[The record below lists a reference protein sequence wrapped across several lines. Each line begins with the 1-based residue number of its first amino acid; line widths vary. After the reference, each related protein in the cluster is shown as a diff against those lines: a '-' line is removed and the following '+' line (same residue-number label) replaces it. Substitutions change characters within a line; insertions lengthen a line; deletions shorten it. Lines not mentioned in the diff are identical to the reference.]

1 MRKTLYSLMVVVAV
15 LALLGAAYLTFAHS
29 VGAKATASCQ
39 TTSFSQ
45 DGNPNLTA
53 AMVVT
58 TSSTISATT
67 VNGSGCD
74 IGIYVQPGLTVT
86 IANSEV
92 YGSTYDGIVNDGS
105 KVTVSNSRI
114 HDIGDNPLDGVQY
127 GYGIFFSDA
136 HQSKGKITGNVI
148 WNYQK
153 NGIVVRGVGSNAT
166 ISKNTVLGQ
175 GPVNYIAQN
184 GIELGAGAKGTIS
197 NNIVQGNSYTG
208 SNGGAASGGILIYGG
223 SCNGTALTTG
233 IHITG
238 NIVVGNDVGLFI
250 SNIDGDP
257 NNPSSCIPTLTP
269 TKIVMNKNIV
279 SNDGVNNTGGNNL
292 EGQCCGYQAGVSDQG
307 DGDQITNN
315 GICGLGY
322 TPANTPPPYYY
333 AIDVTFTNSP
343 TESGNYSCLNG
354 SSVSA
359 LPRTSVKP
367 HEVRSSASV

>member
-1 MRKTLYSLMVVVAV
+1 MRKTFYSLGVMITV
-15 LALLGAAYLTFAHS
+15 LALLAAAYLISGHS
-29 VGAKATASCQ
+29 VGAKAQASCQ
-39 TTSFSQ
+39 ATSFSQ

-58 TSSTISATT
+58 TSTTISATA
-67 VNGSGCD
+67 VNGNGCD
-74 IGIYVQPGLTVT
+74 IGIYIQPGLTVT
-86 IANSEV
+86 ITNSEV
-92 YGSTYDGIVNDGS
+92 FGSTYDGIVNDGS
-105 KVTVSNSRI
+105 TVTVSNSRI

-136 HQSKGKITGNVI
+136 HHSKGKITGNVI

-153 NGIVVRGVGSNAT
+153 NGIVVRGVGSSAT

-223 SCNGTALTTG
+223 SCNYAALTIG
-233 IHITG
+233 VHITG

-279 SNDGVNNTGGNNL
+279 SNDGANNTGGYNL

-315 GICGLGY
+315 GICGSGY
-322 TPANTPPPYYY
+322 IPVNTPPPYYY

-354 SSVSA
+354 SPVSA
-359 LPRTSVKP
+359 LTRTSVKP
-367 HEVRSSASV
+367 HEIHTVASI